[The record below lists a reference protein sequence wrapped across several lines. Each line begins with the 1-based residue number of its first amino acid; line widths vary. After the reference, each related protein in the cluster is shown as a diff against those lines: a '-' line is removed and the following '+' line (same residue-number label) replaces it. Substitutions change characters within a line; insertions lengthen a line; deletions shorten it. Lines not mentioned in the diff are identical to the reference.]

1 MAAARASG
9 EAWVLQPGSSRP
21 RLTRAD
27 SAARHARLRRPVEA
41 IALVTDEACASACLD
56 FADLV
61 RSVPGAVHLGRTTSA
76 DTVYIDTGWHKLPSG
91 NLLFLPLKVWRNRTR
106 GNNEA
111 LVPDVPLAL
120 DGVNEAATRRAVLAS
135 FGRSAATGR

>member
-1 MAAARASG
+1 
-9 EAWVLQPGSSRP
+9 
-21 RLTRAD
+21 
-27 SAARHARLRRPVEA
+27 
-41 IALVTDEACASACLD
+41 
-56 FADLV
+56 
-61 RSVPGAVHLGRTTSA
+61 VHLGRTTSA